1 MHAWVRLGI
10 VLSVIWAFVGGFW
23 ANKRAIN
30 DASRLTSAQVENC
43 LSANDARPRSKTG
56 EIWTPCWEQFGK
68 IYQHNA
74 EGHWWFATM
83 VGLLPI
89 PIAWLSVYMLI
100 SLRRWTR
107 RRA

>member
-1 MHAWVRLGI
+1 MDGWVRIGI

-23 ANKRAIN
+23 GNKRAIN
-30 DASRLTSAQVENC
+30 DAATLTNAQVETC
-43 LSANDARPRSKTG
+43 LSANQARPRPKNG
-56 EIWTPCWEQFGK
+56 EIWTPCWEHFGK
-68 IYQHNA
+68 NYQHNV

-100 SLRRWTR
+100 GLRRWTR